1 MCVIIIIICRQSCR
15 SHRGI
20 FYSHVLFRCKYYNS
34 KTPLDVL
41 LYLLRVLIHNTKLIQ
56 NYIKLIHNS
65 VVYYT
70 TNYNAQ
76 CVKHYNK
83 TYLLFYIIIVINSF
97 YCNDIV
103 RIHRVYLRVAGQSR
117 FVRLL
122 LFTSRA
128 HNDII
133 IERYECRTEYAQY
146 YYYMFSSLSYI
157 LLL

>member
-1 MCVIIIIICRQSCR
+1 MAYFIATCR
-15 SHRGI
+15 H
-20 FYSHVLFRCKYYNS
+20 YNN

-41 LYLLRVLIHNTKLIQ
+41 YFLRVLIHN
-56 NYIKLIHNS
+56 N

-76 CVKHYNK
+76 CVKHNK
-83 TYLLFYIIIVINSF
+83 TYLLSYIIIDFNSF

-103 RIHRVYLRVAGQSR
+103 RTVYLRDARQSC

-133 IERYECRTEYAQY
+133 IERYECRTEYERTRNITIICFHHYHTY
-146 YYYMFSSLSYI
+146 YYCNIILCVLYTCGYISSKRYNMC
-157 LLL
+157 